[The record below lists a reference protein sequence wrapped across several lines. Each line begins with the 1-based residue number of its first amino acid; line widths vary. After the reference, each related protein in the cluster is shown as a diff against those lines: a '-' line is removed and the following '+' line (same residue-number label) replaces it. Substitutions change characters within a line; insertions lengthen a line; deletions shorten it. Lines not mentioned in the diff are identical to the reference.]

1 MVIKMPCRTILW
13 IQIRQKWNIAFIFYR
28 ALSEAEGSFVAIE
41 VQIWGEF
48 ENKETSQI
56 DEKNYI

>member
-1 MVIKMPCRTILW
+1 MPCRTILW
-13 IQIRQKWNIAFIFYR
+13 IQIRQKWNIIFNYFYR
-28 ALSEAEGSFVAIE
+28 ALSEAEGSFVAIS

-56 DEKNYI
+56 DERNYI

>member
-13 IQIRQKWNIAFIFYR
+13 IQILQDWIFIFNYSYG
-28 ALSEAEGSFVAIE
+28 ALSEAEGSFVAIF

-56 DEKNYI
+56 DEK